1 MNDDIASSELFL
13 ILKGIFLNYPRTA
26 SEEIKKILS
35 EQCELLNYRK
45 TTSEGD
51 CLFDSISWAIG
62 MDDADFSSKEQRPY
76 REYYAQHVRN
86 LIMLYLNSYFN
97 NIATNDFSDLVG
109 RERGEQSSDETY
121 LEIIKTWCTLQSFDR
136 PSEDGNDAALVERNN
151 NGCLTDLDSKTDIQI
166 LEHYLNTLIQ
176 KDAWGSHAIE
186 GRIACN
192 LFGINIVIN
201 DVTASDQGSR
211 SKVNFYTPNNTFTD
225 NNYPTIFLHYNGSH
239 YRPYIMNMSRKEVHF
254 NAFNNNFNAVREK
267 FDFLLSQGLPFK
279 FTMKN

>member
-1 MNDDIASSELFL
+1 
-13 ILKGIFLNYPRTA
+13 
-26 SEEIKKILS
+26 
-35 EQCELLNYRK
+35 
-45 TTSEGD
+45 
-51 CLFDSISWAIG
+51 
-62 MDDADFSSKEQRPY
+62 
-76 REYYAQHVRN
+76 
-86 LIMLYLNSYFN
+86 
-97 NIATNDFSDLVG
+97 
-109 RERGEQSSDETY
+109 
-121 LEIIKTWCTLQSFDR
+121 
-136 PSEDGNDAALVERNN
+136 
-151 NGCLTDLDSKTDIQI
+151 QI

-279 FTMKN
+279 FTMNSISPKETYTFIENENGELIVHPQLTDTMLNLLQYDHYQYSLDNYQPRGFEDDGNIGIGLGNKTSPPPAV